1 MYSIEQMK
9 LFDPD
14 VVNNLTS
21 EEIAEIKVC
30 LIVGN
35 TSKSPPRDLLLAM
48 RRYGISNL
56 ERAHFLAQCA
66 HESGDF
72 QWTQEQGELST

>member
-1 MYSIEQMK
+1 MEQMK

-21 EEIAEIKVC
+21 EEIAEIKVSYSRGTP
-30 LIVGN
+30 L
-35 TSKSPPRDLLLAM
+35 KSPPRDLLLAM
-48 RRYGISNL
+48 RRYGITSNL
-56 ERAHFLAQCA
+56 ERAHFLCA

-72 QWTQEQGELST
+72 QWTQEQEN

>member
-1 MYSIEQMK
+1 VSYSK
-9 LFDPD
+9 GTPL
-14 VVNNLTS
+14 
-21 EEIAEIKVC
+21 
-30 LIVGN
+30 
-35 TSKSPPRDLLLAM
+35 KSPPRDLLLAM
-48 RRYGISNL
+48 RRYGITSNL